1 MNTLEA
7 RRRLLGRNVYKRKTE
22 GNPAIAQGSLA
33 RRYPGIT
40 MQGWTEQ
47 AQYEG
52 NQLLPLSVGKVIE
65 SESGNNTLTV
75 TESGV
80 NLNFTESAIV
90 SYTND
95 IYVFGNS
102 QYNIEAGYEDA
113 SAYIPQGI
121 YTLITDIVSSNVE
134 VFISVWRDGVKL
146 DLVQGAAQK
155 PANFTLLEGDK
166 IRIGLRPK
174 NTLDISNATLMV
186 IKQTLPSTT
195 PYEPYTGG
203 VPSPSPDYKQ
213 DVKNAGKYNEETQKY
228 EYQVKLTGAN
238 LFDPDGEIVNGSPYA
253 GIPLDNKGII
263 SMSLYEKNPDVDLS
277 NIYFGICSEELNSK
291 NVGWAIANGAIQAGG
306 KIITPG
312 TNRYVCWYPR
322 NETVLQKV
330 LSRYGVMVNYGGG
343 VYLPY
348 QPYKNQTV
356 TLTSDRPL
364 TKWDKLEKR
373 NGQWGWVYK
382 SAEKILDG
390 TENYVAGSGSYVSDF
405 SSNCY
410 IDISNMVI
418 DGRTN
423 AFMNRLSNIDYSWTQ
438 PDAIGFSKNRN
449 QLHVRIS
456 NSDLGTTGESSGSEI
471 TNAMK
476 AYMAQQYEDG
486 NPFIFW
492 YETAEETFVPLSET
506 EQEAMNALHTFRP
519 TTVLSNDA
527 GCNMS
532 LTYKTKKSLEVTT

>member
-113 SAYIPQGI
+113 SAYIPQGL